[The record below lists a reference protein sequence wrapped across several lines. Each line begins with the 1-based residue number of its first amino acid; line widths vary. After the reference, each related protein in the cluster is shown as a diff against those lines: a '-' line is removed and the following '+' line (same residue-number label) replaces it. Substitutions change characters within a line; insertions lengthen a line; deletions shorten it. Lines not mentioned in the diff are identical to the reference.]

1 MPVAME
7 DSNFPE
13 VEWREEKIEQIAKG
27 WSIAMTYSK
36 ERIRAVHQL
45 SDEELQM
52 AEHEGRVVLE
62 NVCLFVHSSV
72 RRGQFK

>member
-1 MPVAME
+1 MPAAVA

-13 VEWREEKIEQIAKG
+13 VEWREEKVDQIAKG

-36 ERIRAVHQL
+36 ERIRNVHGL
-45 SDEELQM
+45 SDEELQT
-52 AEHEGRVVLE
+52 AEHEGRVILE

-72 RRGQFK
+72 KRGQFK

>member
-1 MPVAME
+1 MPVVME

-13 VEWREEKIEQIAKG
+13 VEWREQKIEQIAKG
-27 WSIAMTYSK
+27 WSIAMTYSR
-36 ERIRAVHQL
+36 ERIRNVYQL
-45 SDEELQM
+45 GDEELQM

-72 RRGQFK
+72 KRGQFK